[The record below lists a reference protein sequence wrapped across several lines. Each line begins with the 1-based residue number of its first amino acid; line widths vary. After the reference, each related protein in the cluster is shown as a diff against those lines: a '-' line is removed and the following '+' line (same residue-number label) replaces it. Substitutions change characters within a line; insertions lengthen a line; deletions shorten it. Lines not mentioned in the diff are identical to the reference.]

1 MNRFFFDIPTLCFS
15 NKRFS
20 TIQSRSDWSVC
31 VNLVKQMLKVL
42 VVGMVLISLA
52 ACTLFSN
59 DGYHGGDHRSGGPT
73 EPLRQ

>member
-15 NKRFS
+15 NKRLS
-20 TIQSRSDWSVC
+20 TIQSRSI
-31 VNLVKQMLKVL
+31 
-42 VVGMVLISLA
+42 GMVLISLA

>member
-1 MNRFFFDIPTLCFS
+1 
-15 NKRFS
+15 
-20 TIQSRSDWSVC
+20 